1 VSLQESK
8 KKISRIMDG
17 RGLRIDP
24 GLQNSANLVK
34 LDSCFGGMAIY
45 RYFQPVD
52 KRWWF
57 TISNVSLLV
66 RFVFE

>member
-1 VSLQESK
+1 MCILQESK

-17 RGLRIDP
+17 RGLRIDA

-45 RYFQPVD
+45 RCLP
-52 KRWWF
+52 
-57 TISNVSLLV
+57 T
-66 RFVFE
+66 